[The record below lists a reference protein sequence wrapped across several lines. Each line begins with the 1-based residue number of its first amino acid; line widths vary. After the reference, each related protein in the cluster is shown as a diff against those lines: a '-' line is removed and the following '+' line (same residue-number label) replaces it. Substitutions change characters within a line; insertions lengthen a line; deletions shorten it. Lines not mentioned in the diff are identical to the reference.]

1 MLLGSFRNCIT
12 LLCVS
17 NGAQPSNAMP
27 SNRQRTKGSLLP
39 QTKPNQVVSH
49 HVSPFL
55 QELRFAGSSG
65 NRPDSRNA
73 SVFCLMLPRL
83 SIPIFLKFGEIPKK
97 ILDLCQNVALDEKNG
112 NNIVESTMAFLSI
125 FSMRNRR
132 EVQKNYQK
140 SSLILPLSLFSH

>member
-1 MLLGSFRNCIT
+1 
-12 LLCVS
+12 
-17 NGAQPSNAMP
+17 
-27 SNRQRTKGSLLP
+27 
-39 QTKPNQVVSH
+39 
-49 HVSPFL
+49 
-55 QELRFAGSSG
+55 
-65 NRPDSRNA
+65 
-73 SVFCLMLPRL
+73 MLPRL